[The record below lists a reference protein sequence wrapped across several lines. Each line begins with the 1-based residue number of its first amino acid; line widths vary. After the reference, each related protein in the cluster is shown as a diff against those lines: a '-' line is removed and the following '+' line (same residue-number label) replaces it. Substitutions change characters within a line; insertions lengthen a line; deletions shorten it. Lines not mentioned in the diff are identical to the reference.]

1 MQPGSWSGQHPQ
13 APQHPHGQDYPQS
26 QEYPQTQEYPQSQ
39 EHPEAQQYS
48 PKQEYPQTFQQPQYP
63 TDAQQGT
70 TEFWLD
76 SGAALPRREW
86 QHKTRVPVIVGTSIA
101 MVVFAGLAVFA
112 IVLGVNYTPQFTAIG
127 GVPVSCASW
136 ETTANGGTISDKTV
150 VTIYS
155 ETGGKLATAPLERH
169 STEQK
174 QKQCVLR
181 FSAKGVDAGKSG
193 YVVHLGDTFAQP
205 VSGSALERGVV
216 FRPTS

>member
-1 MQPGSWSGQHPQ
+1 M
-13 APQHPHGQDYPQS
+13 
-26 QEYPQTQEYPQSQ
+26 
-39 EHPEAQQYS
+39 
-48 PKQEYPQTFQQPQYP
+48 
-63 TDAQQGT
+63 
-70 TEFWLD
+70 
-76 SGAALPRREW
+76 PRREW

-101 MVVFAGLAVFA
+101 MVVFAGLAVSA

-169 STEQK
+169 STEQ
-174 QKQCVLR
+174 QQCVLR
-181 FSAKGVDAGKSG
+181 FSAKGVDADKSG

>member
-1 MQPGSWSGQHPQ
+1 MEPGSWSGQHPQ
-13 APQHPHGQDYPQS
+13 APQYLQGQDYTQS
-26 QEYPQTQEYPQSQ
+26 REYPQSQ

-48 PKQEYPQTFQQPQYP
+48 HKQEYPQTFQQSQYP

-112 IVLGVNYTPQFTAIG
+112 IVLGISYTPQFTAIG

-169 STEQK
+169 STEQ
-174 QKQCVLR
+174 QQCVLR
-181 FSAKGVDAGKSG
+181 FSAKGVDADKSG

>member
-13 APQHPHGQDYPQS
+13 AQQH
-26 QEYPQTQEYPQSQ
+26 PQTQQHPLGQEHPQSQ
-39 EHPEAQQYS
+39 EHS
-48 PKQEYPQTFQQPQYP
+48 HKQEYPQTFQQPQYP
-63 TDAQQGT
+63 TDTQQGT
-70 TEFWLD
+70 TTFWLD

-101 MVVFAGLAVFA
+101 MVVFAALAVFA
-112 IVLGVNYTPQFTAIG
+112 IVLGINYTPQFTAVG
-127 GVPVSCASW
+127 EVPVSCESW
-136 ETTANGGTISDKTV
+136 ETTANGDTISDQTV

-174 QKQCVLR
+174 QCVLR
-181 FSAKGVDAGKSG
+181 FSAKGVDASKSG
-193 YVVHLGDTFAQP
+193 YVVHLGDTFAQS
-205 VSGSALERGVV
+205 VSGSALQRGVV